1 MFAAPAAP
9 AVPPPTPI
17 PTAPPISAAVMEPQ
31 PPLIQLKWLEYP
43 EALINGKKAN
53 RPILLHFHS
62 HIGPAKKFQDEV
74 LSDPN
79 VQLEMQRFVL
89 ARIYMQDQQDLVK
102 YYHVERAPTLIF
114 LGADGYTRLRIDGPV
129 GAEQLATQLARQR

>member
-1 MFAAPAAP
+1 
-9 AVPPPTPI
+9 
-17 PTAPPISAAVMEPQ
+17 MEPQ

-43 EALINGKKAN
+43 EALIEGKKAH

-62 HIGPAKKFQDEV
+62 NIGPAKKFHDEV

-114 LGADGYTRLRIDGPV
+114 LGPDGYTRLRIDGPV
-129 GAEQLATQLARQR
+129 AAEPLAARLAKQR